1 MQPMISS
8 SSGSYESLGV
18 GPYDDAAQQT
28 RLIDAARLHR
38 LEQAGERVEELQA
51 LHVAAEVVDQHL
63 RDVEQRR
70 NGCCARNMLSTN
82 RQRQEH
88 MTVSSAIATLIP
100 GRASSMLSTRL
111 PSLRSGASSGKCQ
124 THAMLEV
131 AQKAP
136 PHTRRLIARVEATS
150 ASSMLSPETGKAAR
164 HSTRFID
171 STQ

>member
-51 LHVAAEVVDQHL
+51 LHVAAEVVDQRL
-63 RDVEQRR
+63 RDVER
-70 NGCCARNMLSTN
+70 NGGGAQNMLSTN

-100 GRASSMLSTRL
+100 RRASSMFSTRL
-111 PSLRSGASSGKCQ
+111 PSLGR
-124 THAMLEV
+124 
-131 AQKAP
+131 AQQRKVHK
-136 PHTRRLIARVEATS
+136 HTQCSKLRRKRRLT
-150 ASSMLSPETGKAAR
+150 LGG
-164 HSTRFID
+164 
-171 STQ
+171 